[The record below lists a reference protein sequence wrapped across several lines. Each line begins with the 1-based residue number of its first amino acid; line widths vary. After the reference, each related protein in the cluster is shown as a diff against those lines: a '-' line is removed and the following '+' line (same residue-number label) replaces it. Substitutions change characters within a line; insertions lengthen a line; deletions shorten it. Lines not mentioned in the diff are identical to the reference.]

1 LGDVKVLFS
10 EALVNITNNEK
21 AVRVDASS
29 VLEVLEKLV
38 EKYGDGFKDRIFES
52 ENELRGFINIYV
64 NRKDIR
70 FLKGLKTS
78 VKAGDE
84 IILLPAVSGGIASGS
99 SRVSISLFKGK
110 NLVSAEVK

>member
-1 LGDVKVLFS
+1 MCDVKVLIS
-10 EALVNITNNEK
+10 EALANIINNEK

-29 VLEVLEKLV
+29 ALEVLEKFV
-38 EKYGDGFKDRIFES
+38 EKYGDGFKDRFFES

-70 FLKGLKTS
+70 FLKGLKTP

-84 IILLPAVSGGIASGS
+84 IMLLLAVSGGIASGS
-99 SRVSISLFKGK
+99 NHVSMPLFEGK
-110 NLVSAEVK
+110 NCLS